1 LLVIGFASGRIPQL
15 PVNLALVKGYSVVG
29 VFWGDFTRREP
40 ENFQANMKELV
51 GWYME
56 GKVKPLIEGV
66 YPLADAAEVLER
78 IHSRG
83 TVGKLILKP

>member
-1 LLVIGFASGRIPQL
+1 
-15 PVNLALVKGYSVVG
+15 
-29 VFWGDFTRREP
+29 
-40 ENFQANMKELV
+40 
-51 GWYME
+51 
-56 GKVKPLIEGV
+56 LIEGV